1 LSTGVHRDPSGWRSA
16 ISLKALVL
24 CIAIALALNAYLFSH
39 YEPQALPV
47 EQISF
52 SSDVD
57 AKDLAVYANGARSA
71 EIDFTKTY
79 MPQRS
84 GNRYVVNLSG
94 SGIRRFRIYIGRS
107 ADSLSLGNL
116 SIRSANGEKALP
128 LTKFRTEKI
137 KKWKDGL
144 YASEADAFFELKRSF
159 ISRAEFAVAEGLI
172 LVLSLM
178 LSAILMFLWRC
189 HLIGFIR
196 PFSLKTLGIALYIA
210 SIFLPLPY
218 FNVAF
223 MISFAIIVRDFNY
236 RQFLDN
242 KAGLLI
248 LLYFVWFVINNA
260 FVSDEFNMKL
270 FETLLP
276 FFFLPFYTACL
287 PRVNTLPVFPLSAL
301 LLSCYFIATSCIDF
315 SFYRSLSCFS
325 FDAFTKYV
333 HPVYVSYLLVF
344 SLIYIELEG
353 KGRFNKFLFVPVL
366 GIALLCCGSKL
377 MIVLTGL
384 FYALRLFKKRPY
396 FGYAF
401 LIIVVGVVLLFAPTR
416 RRFQEIVNPESFSI
430 LKEDPILSK
439 HDERLTGVTVRLVI
453 WQESLKAFGNAG
465 RILVG
470 QGVDKKADRLLQD
483 RLAARNVDAS
493 HIKYDPHNQYITT
506 FYKLGLIGLLILV
519 SLCFCVFRIAYLRR
533 NRLLGLTM
541 LLFVIAMFTESVLQR
556 ATGIFFFLTLI
567 LLQTFLI
574 LNPIHFENSN
584 PGNQGNSE

>member
-1 LSTGVHRDPSGWRSA
+1 MNTGLHKESTGRRSA
-16 ISLKALVL
+16 ISLKTVILY
-24 CIAIALALNAYLFSH
+24 IAIVLGLNAYLFSR
-39 YEPQALPV
+39 YELQPLPV
-47 EQISF
+47 GQISF
-52 SSDVD
+52 SSDLD
-57 AKDLAVYANGARSA
+57 AKDLAVYTNYHRSE
-71 EIDFTKTY
+71 EIDFTKAY
-79 MPQRS
+79 EPQRS
-84 GNRYVVNLSG
+84 GNRYVVNLEG
-94 SGIRRFRIYIGRS
+94 SGLRRFRIYIGR
-107 ADSLSLGNL
+107 AVDSLSLDHVKMTLG
-116 SIRSANGEKALP
+116 GEEKALSVA
-128 LTKFRTEKI
+128 KFRTEKL
-137 KKWKDGL
+137 KKWENGV
-144 YASEADAFFELKRSF
+144 YTSEADAFFELKRSF
-159 ISRAEFAVAEGLI
+159 ISVTEFIIAEGLI
-172 LVLSLM
+172 LAWGLILYV
-178 LSAILMFLWRC
+178 AIMYLWHR
-189 HLIGFIR
+189 HLADLVR
-196 PFSLKTLGIALYIA
+196 PFSLKTLGISIYIA

-223 MISFAIIVRDFNY
+223 MISFAIIVKDFNY
-236 RQFLDN
+236 RQFLSN

-248 LLYFVWFVINNA
+248 LLYFVWFVINNT

-287 PRVNTLPVFPLSAL
+287 PRVNTLSVFPLSAL
-301 LLSCYFIATSCIDF
+301 LLSFYFITSSCIDF

-353 KGRFNKFLFVPVL
+353 RGRFNKFLFVPVL

-384 FYALRLFKKRPY
+384 FYAARLFKKRPY

-401 LIIVVGVVLLFAPTR
+401 LFITVGIVLLFAPTR
-416 RRFQEIVNPESFSI
+416 KRFQEIVNPKSFSI

-439 HDERLTGVTVRLVI
+439 HDERLTGVTVRLII
-453 WQESLKAFGNAG
+453 WQESLETFDNIR

-470 QGVDKKADRLLQD
+470 QGVGQKADRLLQD
-483 RLAARNVDAS
+483 RLASRNVDAS

-506 FYKLGLIGLLILV
+506 FYKLGLTGLLILV
-519 SLCFCVFRIAYLRR
+519 LLCFCVFRIACLSR
-533 NRLLGLTM
+533 NRLLVFTM

-574 LNPIHFENSN
+574 LNPTHFENSD
-584 PGNQGNSE
+584 PGNQRNS

>member
-1 LSTGVHRDPSGWRSA
+1 MSTGLHKGSTGGRGM
-16 ISLKALVL
+16 ISLKSVMLYV
-24 CIAIALALNAYLFSH
+24 AIMLGLNAYLFSR
-39 YEPQALPV
+39 YEPQPLPV

-52 SSDVD
+52 SSDLD
-57 AKDLAVYANGARSA
+57 AKDLAVYFNYDRSE
-71 EIDFTKTY
+71 EIDFTKAY
-79 MPQRS
+79 VPQRS
-84 GNRYVVNLSG
+84 GERFVVNPAG
-94 SGIRRFRIYIGRS
+94 SGLRRFRIYIGRS
-107 ADSLSLGNL
+107 VDSLSLSDV
-116 SIRSANGEKALP
+116 SITLGSGEKALS
-128 LTKFRTEKI
+128 LAKFRTEKL

-144 YASEADAFFELKRSF
+144 YTSEADAFFELKRSL
-159 ISRAEFAVAEGLI
+159 ISIDELCIAEGLI
-172 LVLSLM
+172 FVLSLILCM
-178 LSAILMFLWRC
+178 AIMYLWRH
-189 HLIGFIR
+189 HLADLVK
-196 PFSLKTLGIALYIA
+196 PFSLKTLGISIYIA

-218 FNVAF
+218 FNIAF
-223 MISFAIIVRDFNY
+223 MISFAIIVKDFNY
-236 RQFLDN
+236 RQFLSN

-301 LLSCYFIATSCIDF
+301 FLSFYFITSSCIDF

-353 KGRFNKFLFVPVL
+353 RGRFNKFLFIPVL

-377 MIVLTGL
+377 MIILTGL
-384 FYALRLFKKRPY
+384 FYALRLFKKKPY

-401 LIIVVGVVLLFAPTR
+401 LIITVGVIFLFAPTR
-416 RRFQEIVNPESFSI
+416 KRFQEIVNPKSFSI

-439 HDERLTGVTVRLVI
+439 HDERLTGVTVRLII
-453 WQESLKAFGNAG
+453 WQESLETFDHVK
-465 RILVG
+465 RVLVG
-470 QGVDKKADRLLQD
+470 QGVDQKADRLLQD
-483 RLAARNVDAS
+483 RLTSRNVDAS

-506 FYKLGLIGLLILV
+506 FYKLGLAGLLLLV
-519 SLCFCVFRIAYLRR
+519 LLCVCVFRIAYLRH
-533 NRLLGLTM
+533 NRLLVFTM

-574 LNPIHFENSN
+574 LNPTHLENSN
-584 PGNQGNSE
+584 PGDQGNS